1 MNSIAIVYATKTK
14 HSKKLAEAIGQ
25 ALNVKAENIADQ
37 PKVQSTNLLFIVG
50 GIYGGESLPELVS
63 YVQTLDN
70 QNVKAAALITSCA
83 SGTQKQ
89 ATVLRI
95 LEEKNISVAGEVV
108 VPGAIL
114 VVKMGH
120 PNQSDI
126 SKAIDFAKE
135 IVKRGAAKR

>member
-1 MNSIAIVYATKTK
+1 MNSSAIVYATKTK

-25 ALNVKAENIADQ
+25 ALNVNAENIAGQ
-37 PKVQSTNLLFIVG
+37 PKVQSADLLFIVG

-63 YVQTLDN
+63 YVKTLDSGS
-70 QNVKAAALITSCA
+70 VKAAALITSCA

-89 ATVLRI
+89 AAVRRI
-95 LEEKNISVAGEVV
+95 LEEKNIPVVGEIL

-120 PNQSDI
+120 PN
-126 SKAIDFAKE
+126 KAEIGNAVAFAKE
-135 IVKRGAAKR
+135 LVKRGA

>member
-14 HSKKLAEAIGQ
+14 HSKKLAEAVGQ
-25 ALNVKAENIADQ
+25 ALDVKAENIMNQPQVQNAD
-37 PKVQSTNLLFIVG
+37 LLFIVG

-63 YVQTLDN
+63 YVQSLDN
-70 QNVKAAALITSCA
+70 QNVRAAALITSCA

-89 ATVLRI
+89 AAVRRA
-95 LEEKNISVAGEVV
+95 LEERNIPVAGETV

-120 PNQSDI
+120 PNQADI
-126 SKAIDFAKE
+126 GKAVAFAKE
-135 IVKRGAAKR
+135 LASHGA

>member
-25 ALNVKAENIADQ
+25 ALNVKAENIADL
-37 PKVQSTNLLFIVG
+37 PMVKSADLLFIVG
-50 GIYGGESLPELVS
+50 GVYGGESLPELVS

-89 ATVLRI
+89 ATVRRI
-95 LEEKNISVAGEVV
+95 LEEKNIPVAGETV

-120 PNQSDI
+120 PNQSDMGN
-126 SKAIDFAKE
+126 AVAFAKE
-135 IVKRGAAKR
+135 LVKRGA